1 MGATILFR
9 SEHLTMSTSRLLHP
23 LQTLQRLQRLQR
35 LQEFSLPLACFF
47 SSSRPFTRGTLAP
60 DETKSKKKHPTKR
73 LLGKFQTPPSCTIL
87 SAHSEL
93 FAKGASSQTKQ
104 NWENFIKGFPATLTG
119 DVVYRAGLFK
129 AADENSDGH
138 VTREELRNF
147 LEDMPNTRLTEEQLD
162 KLIQAADINRDGKLQ
177 LDEFINLFKVGQEK
191 GVKFT
196 PSDD

>member
-1 MGATILFR
+1 
-9 SEHLTMSTSRLLHP
+9 
-23 LQTLQRLQRLQR
+23 
-35 LQEFSLPLACFF
+35 
-47 SSSRPFTRGTLAP
+47 
-60 DETKSKKKHPTKR
+60 
-73 LLGKFQTPPSCTIL
+73 
-87 SAHSEL
+87 
-93 FAKGASSQTKQ
+93 
-104 NWENFIKGFPATLTG
+104 
-119 DVVYRAGLFK
+119 
-129 AADENSDGH
+129 